1 MQCGGRTRTVL
12 FEVVI
17 VVLFLSLS
25 TVTVLGLF
33 ATAYKT
39 SEDEQQATLTF
50 QLAQDALERL
60 SAGVEQDGRSVCLV
74 DGREYR
80 VSILTQDQPSDAGVL
95 RRYTVRV
102 ETDARVLAEVQTA
115 WYWPEVNP

>member
-33 ATAYKT
+33 STAYKT
-39 SEDEQQATLTF
+39 SEDEQQATLT
-50 QLAQDALERL
+50 L
-60 SAGVEQDGRSVCLV
+60 SKSLKA
-74 DGREYR
+74 
-80 VSILTQDQPSDAGVL
+80 
-95 RRYTVRV
+95 
-102 ETDARVLAEVQTA
+102 
-115 WYWPEVNP
+115 